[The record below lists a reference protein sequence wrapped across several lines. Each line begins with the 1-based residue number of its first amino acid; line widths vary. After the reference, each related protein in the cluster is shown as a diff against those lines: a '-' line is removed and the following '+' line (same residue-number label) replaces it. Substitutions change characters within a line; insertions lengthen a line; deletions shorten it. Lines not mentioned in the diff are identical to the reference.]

1 MNEKSQASSL
11 RRYPLVNPLIG
22 NEHESMSNSSFSSSS
37 SREYQQLIPINLEHV
52 STLGNLSS
60 KRRRSSIT
68 SESSRPNLIST
79 IPEDFIDQRMSSRRK
94 RSAQDDID
102 AYPSPHMHRDHD
114 RYVSE
119 TKTLIHFFIL
129 IFRRTNE
136 LVMNVLEALN
146 SKINLH
152 VQHWHLIPF
161 FSIIPMIKLV
171 YLPPGFI
178 HLSNM
183 IYHCSSMILFLLI
196 RSLAQQH
203 QHQRPHRQQ
212 QRFFLIIHQRILLL
226 MIFSLR

>member
-1 MNEKSQASSL
+1 MFFLHLDVCVSNQKKCIGPFFNILFQIQNVVDDDDEIKTTTIKMNENSQASSL

-22 NEHESMSNSSFSSSS
+22 NELETMSNSSFSSSSS
-37 SREYQQLIPINLEHV
+37 SREYQQLIPINVEHV

-102 AYPSPHMHRDHD
+102 AYPSPHIHRDYD

-119 TKTLIHFFIL
+119 TKNLIHLFIL

-152 VQHWHLIPF
+152 VQH
-161 FSIIPMIKLV
+161 
-171 YLPPGFI
+171 
-178 HLSNM
+178 
-183 IYHCSSMILFLLI
+183 
-196 RSLAQQH
+196 
-203 QHQRPHRQQ
+203 
-212 QRFFLIIHQRILLL
+212 
-226 MIFSLR
+226 